1 MNKIEVITKVKKKLI
16 HRKAIN
22 VRAIYMPVIVAKL
35 IWNVVNMRRCKKA
48 KRFAQNANRMEWK
61 NEYAIMGID
70 TADIMWCARCRR
82 NMVCSYASLRS
93 NWATLNIIYVRVWWM
108 NRENTAK
115 KSIMNQII
123 TIKLYSN
130 ALHLFIFQFGT
141 PMIHSVAIRIIDST
155 VFTEILMISWSASYK
170 PM

>member
-1 MNKIEVITKVKKKLI
+1 MQQLRPFFHWWEPHWTHSRKNSCLTDIRYSIFNLVNKIEVITKVKKKHI

-48 KRFAQNANRMEWK
+48 TRFAQNANRMEWK

-70 TADIMWCARCRR
+70 TGNIMWCARCRR

-93 NWATLNIIYVRVWWM
+93 NWATLNIIYVRVECGEWT
-108 NRENTAK
+108 EKILQK
-115 KSIMNQII
+115 KIDYEPNNHNQ
-123 TIKLYSN
+123 
-130 ALHLFIFQFGT
+130 
-141 PMIHSVAIRIIDST
+141 T
-155 VFTEILMISWSASYK
+155 VF
-170 PM
+170 